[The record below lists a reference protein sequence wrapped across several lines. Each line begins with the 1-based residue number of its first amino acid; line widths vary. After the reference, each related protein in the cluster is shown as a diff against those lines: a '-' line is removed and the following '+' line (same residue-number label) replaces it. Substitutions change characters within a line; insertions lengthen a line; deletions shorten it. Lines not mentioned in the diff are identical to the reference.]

1 MDALSHRERVSA
13 KGEGDTMD
21 VTDLCYTP
29 ATELA
34 TMIRSRQLSPVEIME
49 AVLARIET
57 LNPRLNAYLTVDAER
72 AREQAKAAEAA
83 VMRGETLKPLHGLP
97 VSIKDLE
104 PSAGLRCS
112 YGSKFLE
119 HNIADVDGMVTG
131 RVKAAGG
138 IVLGKTNTP
147 HYGYKD
153 MCDNLIGPPC
163 RNPWKLERTSGASSG
178 GAAAAV
184 ATGLGPLAH
193 GSDGAGSIRIP
204 AALCG
209 VFGLKPS
216 FGRVPYWPNA
226 DIWAARS
233 HNGPITRTVA
243 DAALLLGV
251 MAGPDPRDP
260 TSIDSPLEDYP
271 AAVAR
276 PLEALRGLR
285 VAWSV
290 DFGYASVDPEVRRL
304 TAAAAERFQ
313 SVGCEVEVVNPD
325 WDNPRELVSVMWYVS
340 FAARLGERYD
350 QRPEW
355 FEPSLAEMI
364 EAGRRISGVQHGQA
378 QLARTVFY
386 EQAQRFFEHYDLLLT
401 PQMPLGAWSV
411 ERGPSTIEGKP
422 TPSMFDRLNFTFPFN
437 QTGQPAASVPCGFTS
452 EGLPVALQ
460 IVGRWHADC
469 LVLQAAAACEQA
481 APWAQERPPV

>member
-1 MDALSHRERVSA
+1 MDA
-13 KGEGDTMD
+13 
-21 VTDLCYTP
+21 TDLCFTA
-29 ATELA
+29 ATALA
-34 TMIRSRQLSPVEIME
+34 TMIRRRQLSPVEIMD
-49 AVLARIET
+49 AVLARLET
-57 LNPRLNAYLTVDAER
+57 LNPRLNAYLAVDAER
-72 AREQAKAAEAA
+72 AQAQARAAESA
-83 VMRGETLKPLHGLP
+83 VMRGETLGPLHGLP

-104 PSAGLRCS
+104 PSAGLRCT
-112 YGSKFLE
+112 YGSKFFE
-119 HNIADVDGMVTG
+119 HNIADVDGMVTE

-138 IVLGKTNTP
+138 IVLGKTNTS
-147 HYGYKD
+147 HYGHKD

-163 RNPWKLERTSGASSG
+163 RNPWQLDRTSGASSG

-184 ATGLGPLAH
+184 AAGLGPLAH

-216 FGRVPYWPNA
+216 FGRVPNWPNA
-226 DIWAARS
+226 DIWAGRS

-260 TSIDSPLEDYP
+260 TSIDSPPEDYA

-276 PLEALRGLR
+276 PLEALRGRR

-290 DFGYASVDPEVRRL
+290 DFGYAPVDPEVRRL
-304 TAAAAERFQ
+304 TAAAAERLQ
-313 SVGCEVEVVNPD
+313 SCGCEVEAVQPG
-325 WDNPRELVSVMWYVS
+325 WDDPREPASIMWYVS
-340 FAARLGERYD
+340 YAARLGARYD

-355 FEPSLAEMI
+355 FEPSFAEMI
-364 EAGRRISGVQHGQA
+364 EAGRRLSGVQHGQA

-386 EQAQRFFEHYDLLLT
+386 EQARRFFERYDLLLT
-401 PQMPLGAWSV
+401 PQMPLAAWSV
-411 ERGPSTIEGKP
+411 ERGPDTIEGKP

-437 QTGQPAASVPCGFTS
+437 LTGQPAASVPCGFTG

-460 IVGRWHADC
+460 IVGRWHADR
-469 LVLQAAAACEQA
+469 LVLQAAAAYEQA
-481 APWAQERPPV
+481 APWAHARPSV

>member
-1 MDALSHRERVSA
+1 MDA
-13 KGEGDTMD
+13 
-21 VTDLCYTP
+21 TDLCFTP

-34 TMIRSRQLSPVEIME
+34 AMIRRRTLSPVDIMD
-49 AVLARIET
+49 AILARIEA
-57 LNPRLNAYLTVDAER
+57 LNPRLNAYLTVDVER

-83 VMRGETLKPLHGLP
+83 LMRGETLQPLHGLP

-104 PSAGLRCS
+104 PSAGLRCT
-112 YGSKFLE
+112 YGSKFFE
-119 HNIADVDGMVTG
+119 HHIADFDGIVTG

-184 ATGLGPLAH
+184 AAGLGPLAH

-216 FGRVPYWPNA
+216 FGRVPYWPNV
-226 DIWAARS
+226 DIWVARS

-251 MAGPDPRDP
+251 MAGADPRDP
-260 TSIDSPLEDYP
+260 TSIDSPAEDYL
-271 AAVAR
+271 AAIAR

-290 DFGYASVDPEVRRL
+290 DFGYAPVDPEVRRV

-313 SVGCEVEVVNPD
+313 ALGCEVEAVNPD
-325 WDNPRELVSVMWYVS
+325 WDNPREPASVMWYVS
-340 FAARLGERYD
+340 YAARLGERYD

-364 EAGRRISGVQHGQA
+364 EAGRRISGVQHAQA

-386 EQAQRFFEHYDLLLT
+386 EQARHFFERYDLLLT

-411 ERGPSTIEGKP
+411 EHGPSTIEGKP

-460 IVGRWHADC
+460 IVGRWHADR

-481 APWAQERPPV
+481 APWAQMRAPV